1 MPSTA
6 NTSIASPAENGRDD
20 RFLSASVI
28 DDPVR
33 YRRWRADKLKRAR
46 RCLAQPVVEIDDPAH
61 LTAAE
66 WSALRERVEAVN
78 FALYR
83 TAAAFDHAALKR
95 LCRQAG
101 LARLA
106 ANPFAEASGISE
118 IRAAARGESRRA
130 YIPYSDRALD
140 WHTDGYYHPPGRP
153 INGFALHTLRAA
165 PRGGENQLLDHEL
178 LYLLLRDRVPALVA
192 CLFVDDVLT
201 IPPGAEA
208 DGSRRPAQTG
218 PVFWVCG
225 GRLRM
230 RFTLR
235 RRHVCWKESPQVR
248 AVLAE
253 IKSILND
260 PDSPFVLTRRL
271 RAGEG
276 VICNN
281 VLHNRAAFTAPAD
294 GQPGR
299 LVLRARFYDRIG
311 FDGASGG
318 A

>member
-1 MPSTA
+1 MPA
-6 NTSIASPAENGRDD
+6 APNTPVAIPAEHGND
-20 RFLSASVI
+20 RVLSAPVI
-28 DDPVR
+28 ADPVR

-46 RCLAQPVVEIDDPAH
+46 RCLAQPVVEVGDPAH

-66 WSALRERVEAVN
+66 LSALRERVEAVN

-83 TAAAFDHAALKR
+83 TAAAFSHLALKR
-95 LCRQAG
+95 LCRQVG
-101 LARLA
+101 LARLV

-130 YIPYSDRALD
+130 YIPYSNRALD

-153 INGFALHTLRAA
+153 IGGFALHTVRPA
-165 PRGGENQLLDHEL
+165 PRGGENRLLDHEM
-178 LYLLLRDRVPALVA
+178 LYLLLRDRAPVLAA
-192 CLFVDDVLT
+192 CLFADDVLT
-201 IPPGAEA
+201 IPPGTEA
-208 DGSRRPAQTG
+208 DGSPRPAHTG
-218 PVFWVCG
+218 PVFWMCG
-225 GRLRM
+225 GRLQM

-235 RRHVCWKESPQVR
+235 RRHIGWKQSPQVR
-248 AVLAE
+248 SALAE
-253 IKSILND
+253 IKAILND
-260 PDSPFVLTRRL
+260 PDSPFTLTRRL

-276 VICNN
+276 IICNN
-281 VLHNRAAFTAPAD
+281 VLHNRAAFTVPAD

-311 FDGASGG
+311 FNGESGG

>member
-1 MPSTA
+1 MSAAPNPRVA
-6 NTSIASPAENGRDD
+6 APAENRGND

-28 DDPVR
+28 ADPVR

-46 RCLAQPVVEIDDPAH
+46 GCLAQPVVEVGDPAH

-66 WSALRERVEAVN
+66 LSALRERVEAVN

-83 TAAAFDHAALKR
+83 TAAAFDHLALKR

-101 LARLA
+101 LARLV

-118 IRAAARGESRRA
+118 IRAAARGQSRRA
-130 YIPYSDRALD
+130 YIPYSNRALD

-153 INGFALHTLRAA
+153 INGFALHTVRAA
-165 PRGGENQLLDHEL
+165 PRGGANQLLDHEI
-178 LYLLLRDRVPALVA
+178 LYLLLRDRAPALAA
-192 CLFVDDVLT
+192 CLFADDVLT
-201 IPPGAEA
+201 IPPGTGA
-208 DGSRRPAQTG
+208 DGARRPAQTG

-225 GRLRM
+225 GRLQM

-235 RRHVCWKESPQVR
+235 QRHICWKESPQVR

-260 PDSPFVLTRRL
+260 PDSPLVLTRRL

-276 VICNN
+276 IICNN
-281 VLHNRAAFTAPAD
+281 VLHNRAAFTVPAD

-311 FDGASGG
+311 FNGEGGG